1 MSITKQIYFFCK
13 IFNERFFLVFI
24 FSRNFLINKLLQ
36 FDLKLVFNLV
46 KPSIYII
53 KYIVQLILL
62 LRIHLLKPKHKYQIF
77 YFLFQNIIIILKLF
91 NIRNNW
97 HITKLYKKRISMF
110 KSFHQSINYIFI
122 KIVSFR
128 SLNLISHFYFSKRK
142 LFHSF
147 NF

>member
-24 FSRNFLINKLLQ
+24 CSRNFFINKLLQ

-46 KPSIYII
+46 KPSIYIF

-62 LRIHLLKPKHKYQIF
+62 LRIHLLKPKDKYQIF

-97 HITKLYKKRISMF
+97 HITKLYKKIISMF
-110 KSFHQSINYIFI
+110 KFFHQSINYIFI

>member
-46 KPSIYII
+46 KPSIYIF
-53 KYIVQLILL
+53 KYIVKLIFL

-97 HITKLYKKRISMF
+97 HITKLYKKIISMF

>member
-24 FSRNFLINKLLQ
+24 CSRNFFINKLLQ

-46 KPSIYII
+46 KPSIYIF

-62 LRIHLLKPKHKYQIF
+62 LRIHLLKPKDKYQIF

-97 HITKLYKKRISMF
+97 HITKLYKKIISMF

>member
-24 FSRNFLINKLLQ
+24 CCRNFFINKLLQ

-46 KPSIYII
+46 KPSIYIF

-62 LRIHLLKPKHKYQIF
+62 LRIHLLKPKDKYQIF

-97 HITKLYKKRISMF
+97 HITKLYKKIISMF
-110 KSFHQSINYIFI
+110 KFFHQSINYIFI